1 MATTATGES
10 RATAQAVY
18 QFEGTMLEA
27 CSCGV
32 LCPCW
37 IGEDPDGG
45 ECFSL
50 IAYHFR
56 QGQIGGVDVSGVNFV
71 MLQHIPGNVLTAA
84 SWRMVRFV
92 DARAT
97 DDQNHAVL
105 GAFRG
110 EYGGPLADLASLV
123 GEELGVERVEIDH
136 EVVGG
141 RGSLRIDG
149 MVEVEMEPFRGPDG
163 VGTTLRDSL
172 FSTAPGSPAYVAK
185 TTVNR
190 VTLPRYGLVWDGA
203 GRNAIQADYQMVY
216 RI

>member
-1 MATTATGES
+1 MARTATEEGL
-10 RATAQAVY
+10 ATGQAMY
-18 QFEGTMLEA
+18 QLEGTMLEA

-50 IAYHFR
+50 IAYHFTR
-56 QGQIGGVDVSGVNFV
+56 GQIRGIDVSGVNFV
-71 MLQHIPGNVLTAA
+71 MLQHIPGNVLTPA
-84 SWRMVRFV
+84 SWRMVRLV

-97 DDQNHAVL
+97 ADQNNAVL

-123 GEELGVERVEIDH
+123 GEELGVETVEIDH
-136 EVVGG
+136 EVVDGK
-141 RGSLRIDG
+141 GSLRIDG
-149 MVEVEMEPFRGPDG
+149 MVEAVMEPYRGPDG
-163 VGTTLRDSL
+163 IGTTLRDSL

-185 TTVNR
+185 AAVNR
-190 VTLPRYGLVWDGA
+190 VSLPQYGLVWDDA
-203 GRNAIQADYQMVY
+203 GRNAIQAAYKMVY
-216 RI
+216 AG